1 MGEVKGI
8 HGAWEPNIVQSK
20 WSFGGASAARDAAT
34 ATSLDGTV
42 V

>member
-8 HGAWEPNIVQSK
+8 HGVWEPKIVQSK
-20 WSFGGASAARDAAT
+20 WSFGGASTTRDATT
-34 ATSLDGTV
+34 AISLDGIV